1 MLSSSGW
8 QSGKGRIF
16 RDVRGGSGPASV
28 PSLEKSSWV
37 PRVPSSGP
45 ARFQRR
51 PPCVA
56 SWGDATTL
64 IFTGDPLARQ
74 EQDFNEETNRQSAT
88 LFIKDSH
95 GVSIDLTEIECAQVL
110 QYLLSL
116 YERHGR
122 LESLGRVGEK
132 GPILLKLLGRHP
144 KGELQDVEVNSLLQ
158 GQSIRIENCTDV
170 TITVRQVEV
179 EKVVE
184 IGLELVRLM
193 GRRPGGDSSA
203 GEWTTWLS

>member
-1 MLSSSGW
+1 M
-8 QSGKGRIF
+8 
-16 RDVRGGSGPASV
+16 
-28 PSLEKSSWV
+28 
-37 PRVPSSGP
+37 
-45 ARFQRR
+45 
-51 PPCVA
+51 
-56 SWGDATTL
+56 
-64 IFTGDPLARQ
+64 ARQ
-74 EQDFNEETNRQSAT
+74 EQDFNKEANRQSTT

-95 GVSIDLTEIECAQVL
+95 GVTIDLTEIECAQVL

-132 GPILLKLLGRHP
+132 GLVLLKLLGRHP

-203 GEWTTWLS
+203 GEWTTWPS

>member
-1 MLSSSGW
+1 M
-8 QSGKGRIF
+8 
-16 RDVRGGSGPASV
+16 
-28 PSLEKSSWV
+28 
-37 PRVPSSGP
+37 
-45 ARFQRR
+45 
-51 PPCVA
+51 
-56 SWGDATTL
+56 
-64 IFTGDPLARQ
+64 ARQ
-74 EQDFNEETNRQSAT
+74 EQDFNKETNRQSTT

-95 GVSIDLTEIECAQVL
+95 GVTIDLTEVECAQVL

-132 GPILLKLLGRHP
+132 GLVLLKLLGRHP

-193 GRRPGGDSSA
+193 GRRPDGDPSA
-203 GEWTTWLS
+203 GEWTTWPS

>member
-1 MLSSSGW
+1 
-8 QSGKGRIF
+8 
-16 RDVRGGSGPASV
+16 V
-28 PSLEKSSWV
+28 
-37 PRVPSSGP
+37 
-45 ARFQRR
+45 
-51 PPCVA
+51 
-56 SWGDATTL
+56 
-64 IFTGDPLARQ
+64 ARQ
-74 EQDFNEETNRQSAT
+74 EQDFNKETNRQSTT

-95 GVSIDLTEIECAQVL
+95 GVTIDLTEIECAQVL

-122 LESLGRVGEK
+122 RESLGRVGEK
-132 GPILLKLLGRHP
+132 GLVLLKLLGRHP
-144 KGELQDVEVNSLLQ
+144 KGELQDVEVNSQLQ

-203 GEWTTWLS
+203 GEWTTWPS

>member
-1 MLSSSGW
+1 
-8 QSGKGRIF
+8 
-16 RDVRGGSGPASV
+16 
-28 PSLEKSSWV
+28 
-37 PRVPSSGP
+37 
-45 ARFQRR
+45 
-51 PPCVA
+51 
-56 SWGDATTL
+56 
-64 IFTGDPLARQ
+64 LARQ

-132 GPILLKLLGRHP
+132 GLVLLKLLGRHP

-193 GRRPGGDSSA
+193 GRRPGSDSSA
-203 GEWTTWLS
+203 GEWTTWPS

>member
-1 MLSSSGW
+1 M
-8 QSGKGRIF
+8 
-16 RDVRGGSGPASV
+16 
-28 PSLEKSSWV
+28 
-37 PRVPSSGP
+37 
-45 ARFQRR
+45 
-51 PPCVA
+51 
-56 SWGDATTL
+56 
-64 IFTGDPLARQ
+64 ARQ
-74 EQDFNEETNRQSAT
+74 EQDFNKETNRQSAT

-132 GPILLKLLGRHP
+132 GLVLLKLLGRHP

-193 GRRPGGDSSA
+193 GRRPGGDTSS
-203 GEWTTWLS
+203 GEWTTWPS